1 MSCRKLAK
9 AIAQNNKL
17 FFELMSTVQQL
28 KPRIYKLECMVH
40 LRSIVHE
47 SMGSE
52 DISEKDRLL
61 GPRVEVIAVLIL
73 HDANLMDPAALDD
86 FNSNHKGPIL
96 DFTKLK
102 CVEDIDK
109 ELKKANLVGE
119 LAERYRKIGLK
130 LFELQLQVNKYSK

>member
-1 MSCRKLAK
+1 MSYRKLAK

-17 FFELMSTVQQL
+17 FFELMSTIQQL

-61 GPRVEVIAVLIL
+61 GSKSGSHRRIVL
-73 HDANLMDPAALDD
+73 HDANLMDPATLDD
-86 FNSNHKGPIL
+86 FNSNHKGPVV